1 MINIKKKK
9 EKEFKG
15 KSFNQ
20 KINFVTRIFQLPLLV
35 GIIFAILLSTG
46 YVSTKVAFTKSM
58 KPTIN
63 PGNIIVLFAFD
74 GKEELFEGEIVAIK
88 TFIDGKYVIVIHRIS
103 GIHYNQKGEI
113 DYYYSKGDKNKNTDR
128 WNDDISDAHGS
139 PIYPKDITAKSFL
152 IIPTGEYMIMFTQHK
167 MLGIIAAIIFVLLV
181 FFCFTLI
188 QQLFIYTY
196 YCIRELVRL
205 TRIRIENRGYDES
218 NSLKE
223 LKRERKVLESQINS
237 RTRG

>member
-1 MINIKKKK
+1 MIKIKKKK

-20 KINFVTRIFQLPLLV
+20 KIKFVTRIFQLPLLV

-46 YVSTKVAFTKSM
+46 YLSTRVSFTKSM

-63 PGNIIVLFAFD
+63 PGNIIILVAFD
-74 GKEELFEGEIVAIK
+74 GKEELVEGEIVAIK
-88 TFIDGKYVIVIHRIS
+88 TIIDGKYVTVIHRIS
-103 GIHYNQKGEI
+103 GIHFDESGKV

-139 PIYPKDITAKSFL
+139 PIYPKDITAKSFY

-181 FFCFTLI
+181 FISITLI
-188 QQLFIYTY
+188 QQLVIYIY
-196 YCIRELVRL
+196 YFIRELVRL
-205 TRIRIENRGYDES
+205 TRIRIENREYDKS

-223 LKRERKVLESQINS
+223 LKRERKALESQINS